1 MRHSIPPTAFK
12 MTEKPYKQQ
21 IAPTD
26 PRLRAGVEAERQMAH
41 YLHRRFHDDPETHVL
56 HGLRLEDRE
65 QPEQDGSPG
74 VCQIDHLVVH
84 RWGMFIIESKSVS
97 EEVRVRP
104 DDTGGDEWSR
114 VYQGR
119 EAGMSSPI
127 QQARRQSE
135 FLRTFLERHREE
147 MFGKQ
152 SIGLRTIAR
161 LLTGKDHGG
170 FMDAPIQ
177 LMIAVSDRGRIGR
190 LGGWKEPQE
199 PFPVFVTKAD
209 LVPDKIAQ
217 ELERHR
223 KGATSLGKSQGEYGL
238 WDIEERAA
246 KAVAEFLAARHVE
259 RSGAAPTRM
268 NRTAPNQ
275 NRPPSRAM
283 PTRRASTTEASC
295 KHCRGK
301 DLTPAW
307 GKFGYYW
314 RCGACGKTTSMP
326 QVCSRC
332 GAEGRR
338 GKGVRVRKEGRTYFR
353 DCEACGTSE
362 VIWTEA

>member
-1 MRHSIPPTAFK
+1 

-21 IAPTD
+21 ITPTD
-26 PRLRAGVEAERQMAH
+26 PRLRAGVEAERQMVH

-56 HGLRLEDRE
+56 HGLRIEDRE

-104 DDTGGDEWSR
+104 DETGGDEWSR

-147 MFGKQ
+147 VFGRQ
-152 SIGLRTIAR
+152 SFGLRTIAR

-170 FMDAPIQ
+170 FADAPIQ
-177 LMIAVSDRGRIGR
+177 LMIAISDRGRIGR

-217 ELERHR
+217 ELGRHR

-238 WDIEERAA
+238 WDIEEHAA
-246 KAVAEFLAARHVE
+246 KAVAEFLAVHHVE
-259 RSGAAPTRM
+259 RSGAAPPRV
-268 NRTAPNQ
+268 NRAAPVQ
-275 NRPPSRAM
+275 NGPPSQGS
-283 PTRRASTTEASC
+283 PTRRASTTQAVC
-295 KHCRGK
+295 RHCRAK
-301 DLTPAW
+301 DLTAMS

>member
-1 MRHSIPPTAFK
+1 

-21 IAPTD
+21 ITPTD

-65 QPEQDGSPG
+65 QPEQSGSPG

-119 EAGMSSPI
+119 EVGMSSPI

-147 MFGKQ
+147 LFGRQ
-152 SIGLRTIAR
+152 SFGLRAIAR

-170 FMDAPIQ
+170 FLDAPIQ
-177 LMIAVSDRGRIGR
+177 LMIAISDRGRISR

-217 ELERHR
+217 ELEQPSQGRDVVGQVAGRVRPVGHRGTCSEGSGRVSCRSPCGTFRRRAAADEPGRPEPEPSAIASNAHSPGEHDGSVLQGLPR
-223 KGATSLGKSQGEYGL
+223 KGSDRDVGQVRILL
-238 WDIEERAA
+238 
-246 KAVAEFLAARHVE
+246 AVRLVRQDDFD
-259 RSGAAPTRM
+259 APGVFAMRRR
-268 NRTAPNQ
+268 RTAGQ
-275 NRPPSRAM
+275 
-283 PTRRASTTEASC
+283 
-295 KHCRGK
+295 RG
-301 DLTPAW
+301 T
-307 GKFGYYW
+307 G
-314 RCGACGKTTSMP
+314 S
-326 QVCSRC
+326 
-332 GAEGRR
+332 
-338 GKGVRVRKEGRTYFR
+338 
-353 DCEACGTSE
+353 
-362 VIWTEA
+362 

>member
-1 MRHSIPPTAFK
+1 

-21 IAPTD
+21 ITPTD

-84 RWGMFIIESKSVS
+84 RWGMFIVESKSVS

-147 MFGKQ
+147 VFGRP

-170 FMDAPIQ
+170 FLDAPIQ
-177 LMIAVSDRGRIGR
+177 LMIAISDRGRIGR

-238 WDIEERAA
+238 WDIEEHAA
-246 KAVAEFLAARHVE
+246 KAVAEFLAAHHVE
-259 RSGAAPTRM
+259 RSGAAPTQDE
-268 NRTAPNQ
+268 PG
-275 NRPPSRAM
+275 RPRPESPAVARKSHSPREHDASGLQAL
-283 PTRRASTTEASC
+283 PRKGSHPRCRASSDTETTGGAARAARILR
-295 KHCRGK
+295 CRRCDRDADPTDGK
-301 DLTPAW
+301 ATRHGFA
-307 GKFGYYW
+307 
-314 RCGACGKTTSMP
+314 R
-326 QVCSRC
+326 Q
-332 GAEGRR
+332 ERR
-338 GKGVRVRKEGRTYFR
+338 ISATARRVAHPR
-353 DCEACGTSE
+353 
-362 VIWTEA
+362 

>member
-1 MRHSIPPTAFK
+1 
-12 MTEKPYKQQ
+12 MTEKLYKQQ
-21 IAPTD
+21 ITPTD

-41 YLHRRFHDDPETHVL
+41 YLHRAFHDDAETHVL

-74 VCQIDHLVVH
+74 VCQIDHLIVH

-119 EAGMSSPI
+119 EAGMASPI

-135 FLRTFLERHREE
+135 FLKNLLQRHRKQL
-147 MFGKQ
+147 FGRQ
-152 SIGLRTIAR
+152 SIGLRAIAKV
-161 LLTGKDHGG
+161 LTGKDHGG
-170 FMDAPIQ
+170 FKDAPIQ
-177 LMIAVSDRGRIGR
+177 LVIAVSDRGRIGR
-190 LGGWKEPQE
+190 LGGWKEPQK

-238 WDIEERAA
+238 WDVEERGAR
-246 KAVAEFLAARHVE
+246 AVAEFLATSHVE
-259 RSGAAPTRM
+259 RSSAAPTRM
-268 NRTAPNQ
+268 NRAAPIQ
-275 NRPPSRAM
+275 D
-283 PTRRASTTEASC
+283 RASSRGKPVRRTSTAEAVC
-295 KHCRGK
+295 RHCRAK
-301 DLTPAW
+301 DLTAAS

-314 RCGACGKTTSMP
+314 RCGACGKNTSMP
-326 QVCSRC
+326 KVCPRC

-338 GKGVRVRKEGRTYFR
+338 DDGVRVRKQGRTYFR
-353 DCEACGTSE
+353 DCKACGTSE
-362 VIWTEA
+362 VVWTEG